1 MQLIPTRLGYRSFQT
16 TYLRTGK
23 NPKHVAFLET
33 PVAVMGRD
41 GKNVNSTIGRAGSRS
56 TDSSQLCS
64 GWTLRRRPRRSPS
77 PARVS
82 IPIATAHRICGTRRR
97 DGSVAT
103 PAIASPPRPA
113 RHLVTTT
120 CIRYRHSGI
129 RGNIL

>member
-23 NPKHVAFLET
+23 NPKHVAFLEKTT

-82 IPIATAHRICGTRRR
+82 IPIATAHRIYGKI
-97 DGSVAT
+97 
-103 PAIASPPRPA
+103 PAIASPPRSA

-120 CIRYRHSGI
+120 SVRYRHSGI